1 MNEEDMEFYGF
12 TGNKEHDD
20 KRRAKIIKELGA
32 DNFDIDYP
40 LDYDERIP
48 YPDPDYRDYVNQ
60 EVRSI
65 NAK

>member
-1 MNEEDMEFYGF
+1 MTKDLAEFYGF
-12 TGNKEHDD
+12 TGNPEHDR
-20 KRRAKIIKELGA
+20 KQKARIIDEVGA

-40 LDYDERIP
+40 LDYDEKIP